1 MKLSRKPSE
10 LSFNPNAIITNP
22 EILGRK
28 VKVLDDEE
36 GYVDKKEFSDDGLF
50 SKPIFGDTENT
61 EYDYSC
67 KCGNLKGKFYEGVV
81 CEKCG
86 TPVQFVEPNIDKT
99 GWIDLTGAKYSEDGA
114 VVEKGKDYK
123 VVKYVAYEFLEKII
137 GRDNMKNILF
147 VPDTITEK
155 GNLDEDAIAAV
166 RAESPEKKYWYLGIL
181 EFSKNYKEVLDYYYN
196 LHKINDQELYDFVS
210 NPFDTFTDKIP
221 VISAILR
228 PAMRTADGLKLDE
241 INNIYIRILK
251 SVKILTSKT
260 DLLPIV
266 VNSTLGMIQAEYFTL
281 NEYALDYIRSKEGLI
296 RNQICGVRLNYTAR
310 SIISPAFAGRKID
323 EIVVPYKTFLELYKF
338 EIINVI
344 KNVKKVSFKEAET
357 IHFNAGLKFDEEV
370 YLIMK
375 DLIDHNEVG
384 VLLNR
389 NPTINIGSILYL
401 RITDIKHNIDDL
413 TMSVNNCIL
422 TLLAGDYDGDTL
434 NLISIKDVETRDL
447 FKSIFSPIHLMIDPK
462 NGKFNNDLNLERD
475 QVLGLNA
482 LLS

>member
-1 MKLSRKPSE
+1 
-10 LSFNPNAIITNP
+10 
-22 EILGRK
+22 
-28 VKVLDDEE
+28 
-36 GYVDKKEFSDDGLF
+36 
-50 SKPIFGDTENT
+50 
-61 EYDYSC
+61 
-67 KCGNLKGKFYEGVV
+67 
-81 CEKCG
+81 
-86 TPVQFVEPNIDKT
+86 
-99 GWIDLTGAKYSEDGA
+99 
-114 VVEKGKDYK
+114 
-123 VVKYVAYEFLEKII
+123 
-137 GRDNMKNILF
+137 
-147 VPDTITEK
+147 
-155 GNLDEDAIAAV
+155 
-166 RAESPEKKYWYLGIL
+166 
-181 EFSKNYKEVLDYYYN
+181 
-196 LHKINDQELYDFVS
+196 
-210 NPFDTFTDKIP
+210 
-221 VISAILR
+221 
-228 PAMRTADGLKLDE
+228 LDE

-251 SVKILTSKT
+251 SVKILTTKA

-344 KNVKKVSFKEAET
+344 KNVKKVSYKEAET

-434 NLISIKDVETRDL
+434 NLISIKDSETRDL